1 MPRELKC
8 SVEELF
14 APDAEKRE
22 VASRTAPDGS
32 VLIQTTSVR
41 VSGEVVTV
49 WRKES
54 NDVGLHFDYT

>member
-1 MPRELKC
+1 M
-8 SVEELF
+8 EELF